1 MDIKVE
7 SDRNAD
13 TVGDSKTPLTSKD
26 RSCRQ
31 KINKETEALNYPL
44 DLMNLIDIFRAFHPK
59 AAKCTYFSSAL
70 IMFSR
75 IDHILGEK
83 KNISVSLRRLESYQ
97 ASSLT
102 TML

>member
-1 MDIKVE
+1 MDIKGE
-7 SDRNAD
+7 TDRN
-13 TVGDSKTPLTSKD
+13 TVIAEDFKTPLTSMD
-26 RSCRQ
+26 GSYRQ

-59 AAKCTYFSSAL
+59 ASKCTYFSSAL

-83 KNISVSLRRLESYQ
+83 KTSQ
-97 ASSLT
+97 
-102 TML
+102 

>member
-83 KNISVSLRRLESYQ
+83 KTSQ
-97 ASSLT
+97 
-102 TML
+102 